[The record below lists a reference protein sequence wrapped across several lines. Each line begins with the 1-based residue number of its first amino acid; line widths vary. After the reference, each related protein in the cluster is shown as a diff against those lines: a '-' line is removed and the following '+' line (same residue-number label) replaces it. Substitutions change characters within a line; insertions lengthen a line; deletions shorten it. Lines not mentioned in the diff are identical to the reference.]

1 MSHTPMHPK
10 EPSVNPTSEA
20 VPSAARTRVLPHAYC
35 FLGKAMAALIV
46 LTASA
51 AAHAGALVPV
61 NLRLEGLALG
71 NSVSL
76 RQGGVTVNASLNGPL
91 TLGQAAAGTALSIDV
106 LQQPDGQICALSAQ
120 APAQVPASG
129 APVFVRCVHSAAARI
144 TVPATA
150 PDEPLHW
157 WHNGAGL
164 RAIAY
169 PGLAY
174 ESRPGVVGGQFPYEF
189 RLLAMRFNGQSAS
202 SSGVSLDFRRG
213 TLRFVPAAAGSYE
226 FDLEVRDSA
235 ATQKVARRTFV
246 VSAAASHFLF
256 VAPGGVDAAGRG
268 SIDQPF
274 QTIPYALAQGSSTQ
288 ALMLRAGTYAGR
300 FDLNDGRARQI
311 VAHPDEVPV
320 LALNQTGNIT
330 VRFTQ
335 APAARLEGVDITGV
349 RQYGIVSDPSLPGL
363 VIRQVRFL
371 DGVVANG
378 GENPAYIHGWGDL
391 QQRHRFLVQDSEF
404 NNYPTGY
411 ATTWFDAGD
420 SLFENNQVRL
430 GATTV
435 GVHDK
440 DNSQR
445 NVYRENFIEYAPGFA
460 NNNGIQ
466 ISAQYGSEQ
475 VHIHHNLFINTGV
488 LLGGQ
493 CLTEGCTM
501 RAHDIHHN
509 TIATGAI
516 VLRWGAFN
524 VGSADTRISHNLI
537 RSTPA
542 PYAWASCLNT
552 VPAAFASQLRT
563 RANRLETSS
572 TNAMRDTECGG
583 SVMNMSWATWRNTHG
598 LDTLASGSVLSASSD
613 LVGSGALTRL
623 PPGDPRLSAL
633 GHRYPLPIST
643 SLNIFANGFE

>member
-1 MSHTPMHPK
+1 MRSRFAGSLHRHLG
-10 EPSVNPTSEA
+10 A
-20 VPSAARTRVLPHAYC
+20 VFGTRLI
-35 FLGKAMAALIV
+35 AL
-46 LTASA
+46 LLFATGSTTW
-51 AAHAGALVPV
+51 AGTTVPV
-61 NLRLEGLALG
+61 NIRLEGLALG
-71 NSVSL
+71 NTVSL
-76 RQGGVTVNASLNGPL
+76 RQGGTTVQASLNGAL
-91 TLGQAAAGTALSIDV
+91 SLGAAAPGTPLSVQV
-106 LQQPDGQICALSAQ
+106 LSQPDGQHCALSAQ
-120 APAQVPASG
+120 APSQVPAD
-129 APVFVRCVHSAAARI
+129 ATPVFVRCVHTAAARI
-144 TVPATA
+144 TMPATT
-150 PDEPLHW
+150 PDGPLSW

-189 RLLAMRFNGQSAS
+189 RLLATRFNGQSAS
-202 SSGVSLDFRRG
+202 SAGVSLDFRRG

-235 ATQKVARRTFV
+235 AMQKVAQRTFV
-246 VSAAASHFLF
+246 VSAGASHFLF
-256 VAPGGVDAAGRG
+256 VAPGGVDAPGRG
-268 SIDQPF
+268 GIDQPL
-274 QTIPYALAQGSSTQ
+274 QTIPYALAQGTSAQ

-300 FDLNDGRARQI
+300 FDLNDGRPRQI
-311 VAHPDEVPV
+311 LAYPDEIPV
-320 LALNQTGNIT
+320 LALNQSGNIT
-330 VRFTQ
+330 ARFTE

-363 VIRQVRFL
+363 VVRQVRFL

-460 NNNGIQ
+460 NSNGIQ

-475 VHIHHNLFINTGV
+475 VHIHHNLFVNTGV

-509 TIATGAI
+509 TIASGAI

-572 TNAMRDTECGG
+572 SNAMRDTECGG
-583 SVMNMSWATWRNTHG
+583 SAMNMSWATWRDTHG
-598 LDTLASGSVLSASSD
+598 LDTLASGSVLSATSD
-613 LVGSGALTRL
+613 LGGSGALTRL
-623 PPGDPRLSAL
+623 PAGDPRLTTL
-633 GHRYPLPIST
+633 GHRYPLPMST
-643 SLNIFANGFE
+643 SLNVFADGFE

>member
-1 MSHTPMHPK
+1 MTPLCTLLSKRRPARGR
-10 EPSVNPTSEA
+10 PRASQVIRCA
-20 VPSAARTRVLPHAYC
+20 VLALLVLNASP
-35 FLGKAMAALIV
+35 MAF
-46 LTASA
+46 
-51 AAHAGALVPV
+51 AGGLVPV
-61 NLRLEGLALG
+61 NVRLEGLALG

-76 RQGGVTVNASLNGPL
+76 RQGGVTVSASLNGPL
-91 TLGQAAAGTALSIDV
+91 TLGQAAAGSTLSIDV
-106 LQQPDGQICALSAQ
+106 LQQPDGQSCALSAQ
-120 APAQVPASG
+120 APAQVPASA
-129 APVFVRCVHSAAARI
+129 APVFVRCVHTAAARI
-144 TVPATA
+144 TVPSTT
-150 PDEPLHW
+150 PDDPLRW
-157 WHNGAGL
+157 WHDGAGL
-164 RAIAY
+164 RPIAY

-189 RLLAMRFNGQSAS
+189 RLLAVRINGQSAA

-213 TLRFVPAAAGSYE
+213 TLRFVPATAGTYE
-226 FDLEVRDSA
+226 FDLEVRDSGA
-235 ATQKVARRTFV
+235 VQKVAQRTFTV
-246 VSAAASHFLF
+246 TAATDRFLF
-256 VAPGGVDAAGRG
+256 VAPNGVDAPGRG
-268 SIDQPF
+268 GIDQPF
-274 QTIPYALAQGSSTQ
+274 QTIPYALAQGTSAQ

-300 FDLNDGRARQI
+300 FDLNDGRTRQI
-311 VAHPDEVPV
+311 VAYPDEVPV
-320 LALNQTGNIT
+320 LAINQSGNIT
-330 VRFTQ
+330 VRFSQ

-363 VIRQVRFL
+363 VVRQVRFL
-371 DGVVANG
+371 EGVVANG

-404 NNYPTGY
+404 NNYPAGY

-430 GATTV
+430 GASTV

-460 NNNGIQ
+460 NSNGIQ
-466 ISAQYGSEQ
+466 ISAQYGSEK

-501 RAHDIHHN
+501 REHDIHHN
-509 TIATGAI
+509 TIASGAI

-552 VPAAFASQLRT
+552 VPAAFSTQLQA
-563 RANRLETSS
+563 RANRLETGS

-583 SVMNMSWATWRNTHG
+583 SVMNMSWATWRNSYG

-613 LVGSGALTRL
+613 LVGSGALLRL
-623 PPGDPRLSAL
+623 PAGDSRLASL
-633 GHRYPLPIST
+633 GHRYPLPMSA
-643 SLNIFANGFE
+643 SLNVFANGFE

>member
-1 MSHTPMHPK
+1 MSPPCARLPK
-10 EPSVNPTSEA
+10 RRPTRNALHMSRRIRYA
-20 VPSAARTRVLPHAYC
+20 VVALLLSAAPIA
-35 FLGKAMAALIV
+35 F
-46 LTASA
+46 
-51 AAHAGALVPV
+51 AGTLVPINV
-61 NLRLEGLALG
+61 RLEGLALG

-76 RQGGVTVNASLNGPL
+76 RQGAVSVTASLNGPL
-91 TLGQAAAGTALSIDV
+91 ELGRAEAGSALSIDV
-106 LQQPDGQICALSAQ
+106 IAQPDGQICALSAQ
-120 APAQVPASG
+120 APVQVPSSA
-129 APVFVRCVHSAAARI
+129 APVFVRCVHTAAARI
-144 TVPATA
+144 TVPSTT
-150 PDEPLHW
+150 PDDPLRW
-157 WHNGAGL
+157 WHDGAGL
-164 RAIAY
+164 RPIAY

-189 RLLAMRFNGQSAS
+189 RLLAMRFNGQSTP

-235 ATQKVARRTFV
+235 AVQKVVQRTFV

-256 VAPGGVDAAGRG
+256 VAPGGVDAPGRG
-268 SIDQPF
+268 GIDQPL
-274 QTIPYALAQGSSTQ
+274 QTIPYALAQGTSAQ
-288 ALMLRAGTYAGR
+288 ALMLRAGTFAGR
-300 FDLNDGRARQI
+300 FDLNDGRPRQI
-311 VAHPDEVPV
+311 LAYPDEVPV
-320 LALNQTGNIT
+320 LALNQSGNIT
-330 VRFTQ
+330 VRFTE

-363 VIRQVRFL
+363 VVRQARFL

-404 NNYPTGY
+404 NNYPAGY

-430 GATTV
+430 GTSTV

-460 NNNGIQ
+460 NSNGIQ
-466 ISAQYGSEQ
+466 ISAQYGSEK

-501 RAHDIHHN
+501 REHDIHHN
-509 TIATGAI
+509 TISNGAI

-524 VGSADTRISHNLI
+524 EGSADTRISHNLI

-552 VPAAFASQLRT
+552 VPAAFSTHLQT
-563 RANRLETSS
+563 RANRLETGSA
-572 TNAMRDTECGG
+572 NAMRDTECGG
-583 SVMNMSWATWRNTHG
+583 SVMNMSWATWRNTYG
-598 LDTLASGSVLSASSD
+598 MDTLASGSVLSASSD
-613 LVGSGALTRL
+613 LVGSGGLTRL
-623 PPGDPRLSAL
+623 PPGDPRLSGL
-633 GHRYPLPIST
+633 GHRYPLPTST
-643 SLNIFANGFE
+643 SLNIFSNGFE

>member
-1 MSHTPMHPK
+1 
-10 EPSVNPTSEA
+10 
-20 VPSAARTRVLPHAYC
+20 
-35 FLGKAMAALIV
+35 
-46 LTASA
+46 
-51 AAHAGALVPV
+51 
-61 NLRLEGLALG
+61 
-71 NSVSL
+71 
-76 RQGGVTVNASLNGPL
+76 
-91 TLGQAAAGTALSIDV
+91 
-106 LQQPDGQICALSAQ
+106 
-120 APAQVPASG
+120 
-129 APVFVRCVHSAAARI
+129 
-144 TVPATA
+144 
-150 PDEPLHW
+150 
-157 WHNGAGL
+157 
-164 RAIAY
+164 
-169 PGLAY
+169 
-174 ESRPGVVGGQFPYEF
+174 VVGGQFPYEF
-189 RLLAMRFNGQSAS
+189 RLLAMRFNGQPQPISTA
-202 SSGVSLDFRRG
+202 SLDFRRG

-226 FDLEVRDSA
+226 FDIEVRDSA
-235 ATQKVARRTFV
+235 AVPKVAQRTFV
-246 VSAAASHFLF
+246 VSAAANHFLF
-256 VAPGGVDAAGRG
+256 VAPGGVDAPGRG

-274 QTIPYALAQGSSTQ
+274 LTIPYALAQGSSTQ

-300 FDLNDGRARQI
+300 FDLNDGRTRQI
-311 VAHPDEVPV
+311 VSYPDEVPV
-320 LALNQTGNIT
+320 LAINQTGNIT

-363 VIRQVRFL
+363 VVRQVRFL

-391 QQRHRFLVQDSEF
+391 LQRHRFLVQDSEF
-404 NNYPTGY
+404 NNYPAGY

-430 GATTV
+430 GASTV

-552 VPAAFASQLRT
+552 VPAAFATQLQA
-563 RANRLETSS
+563 RANRLETGS

-613 LVGSGALTRL
+613 LVGSGALLRL
-623 PPGDPRLSAL
+623 PAGDSRLASL
-633 GHRYPLPIST
+633 GHRYPLPMSA
-643 SLNIFANGFE
+643 SLNVFANGFE